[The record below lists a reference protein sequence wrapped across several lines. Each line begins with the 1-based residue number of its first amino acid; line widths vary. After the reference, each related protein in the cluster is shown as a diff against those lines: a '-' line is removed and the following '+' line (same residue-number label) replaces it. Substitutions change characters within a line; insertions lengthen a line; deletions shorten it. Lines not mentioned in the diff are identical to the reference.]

1 MQWVFLSVF
10 ILVLGLFNAGA
21 VHLISRGFPHKERSN
36 TARTVRYLLVVLL
49 TLAPVLAR
57 VLDRENCAMAARI
70 VMALSDSWIAVLF
83 WLYCL
88 AIPAGIWNLVVRL
101 GRRSIP
107 AIGVW
112 SIRAPAFIRVAW
124 ILIVMLLVWGAF
136 EASSIRVRAVELAT
150 PRLSSAA
157 RPIRIVQLSDM
168 HFSLLSNRR
177 QIEAAVKIVREL
189 KPDMIV
195 VTGDT
200 VDTPQ
205 ARRLKLLHILSQLD
219 APLGKF
225 AVLGNHEYYS
235 GFSDSMLALREAGF
249 IVLRDRAA
257 LIGAGPHSLRVV
269 GFDDPA
275 GRDFV
280 GRRPSQEGNL
290 LPSGE
295 ERPFTVVLRHRP
307 TTPTELIGRFDLQL
321 SGHTHGGQIQPF
333 GFIVHLIYPF
343 SRGLH
348 ELGKGSWLY
357 VSRGLGTW
365 GPAIRFLARPEVTLF
380 VIVPAPLPS
389 RPEAPGG
396 I

>member
-10 ILVLGLFNAGA
+10 ILLLGLLNAGA
-21 VHLISRGFPHKERSN
+21 VCLISRGFPPKERSN
-36 TARTVRYLLVVLL
+36 AVRTVRFLIVVLL

-57 VLDRENCAMAARI
+57 VLDREHCAMSARI
-70 VMALSDSWIAVLF
+70 VMAVSDTWIAILF

-88 AIPAGIWNLVVRL
+88 AIPAGIWNLIVRL
-101 GRRSIP
+101 CRGSCP
-107 AIGVW
+107 ATGDW
-112 SIRAPAFIRVAW
+112 SIRASAFIRVAW
-124 ILIVMLLVWGAF
+124 IVIVMLLVWGTF
-136 EASSIRVRAVELAT
+136 EASSVRVRAVELAT

-157 RPIRIVQLSDM
+157 RPLRIVQLSDI
-168 HFSLLSNRR
+168 HLSLLSNRR
-177 QIEAAVKIVREL
+177 QVDTAMKIVREL

-205 ARRLKLLHILSQLD
+205 ARRLKLLHVLSQLE

-235 GFSDSMLALREAGF
+235 GFSDSLLALREAGF

-257 LIGAGPHSLRVV
+257 LIGAGPHTLRVV

-275 GRDFV
+275 RQEFD
-280 GRRPSQEGNL
+280 GRRPSLEGAL

-295 ERPFTVVLRHRP
+295 ARPFTVVLRHRP
-307 TTPTELIGRFDLQL
+307 STPPAQIGRFDLQL

-333 GFIVHLIYPF
+333 GLIVRLLYPL
-343 SRGLH
+343 SHGLH

-365 GPAIRFLARPEVTLF
+365 GPSIRFLARPEVTLF
-380 VIVPAPLPS
+380 VIVPAPVPHQNGPS
-389 RPEAPGG
+389 SP
-396 I
+396 